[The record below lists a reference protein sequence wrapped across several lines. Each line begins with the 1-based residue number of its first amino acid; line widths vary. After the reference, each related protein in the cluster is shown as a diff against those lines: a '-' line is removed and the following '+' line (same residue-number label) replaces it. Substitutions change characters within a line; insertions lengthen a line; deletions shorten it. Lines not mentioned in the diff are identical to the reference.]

1 MSFPCIR
8 VLASGLV
15 LALGACGPSRPP
27 ATPVG
32 QSSQTPDAT
41 SEPEATP
48 SGPADSGAAPDAAA
62 ISAAVAKL
70 RFRVSK
76 QAVLVAEAGKRSA
89 PLPVENVFEL
99 APARWSKDR
108 SEVVVQYD
116 DYCQQTHSVRFSSR
130 TLVAHLENAEALA
143 AHRARRHAEAAA
155 GFRRAI
161 ALDPDFDLAYTNLA
175 ATLAVAGKPEEAVT
189 ALQPLL
195 ARNPVHVYARVMLD
209 PELAPLREQPA
220 IAALRSQTPGS
231 AAIDPA
237 TFSLAGAH
245 VALDRASKRIAAVD
259 AEASWGACSFESILQ
274 IFDAATGE
282 VLTRVPIVNWGD
294 SDPDACDGRGLLPEA
309 RTRVAARV
317 EAASRVL
324 RDLGFVPMAKT
335 KPSSGSEDAQGD
347 RTVIEV
353 PFPASRLS
361 LVISEGI
368 ARVTRLAGAPPRG
381 PKPGP
386 KPGPRPAPRPAPSRT
401 PDQLLVER
409 PVPAATAVGWA
420 LHVTEVDAV
429 VYAWQ
434 RPGAEGCEGSDPTGI
449 VVLPL
454 SSPPKDAPAP
464 AAAPAPASAP
474 GQP

>member
-1 MSFPCIR
+1 MPLPCIR
-8 VLASGLV
+8 VLVPGLV
-15 LALGACGPSRPP
+15 LALGVGACGPSRPP
-27 ATPVG
+27 AAPVG
-32 QSSQTPDAT
+32 QSSQTPAPPA
-41 SEPEATP
+41 PEAKP
-48 SGPADSGAAPDAAA
+48 SEPADSGAALDPAA

-76 QAVLVAEAGKRSA
+76 QAMLVAESGKRSA
-89 PLPVENVFEL
+89 TLPVENVFEL
-99 APARWSKDR
+99 APARWTKDR

-116 DYCQQTHSVRFSSR
+116 DYCQQTHSVRFTSR
-130 TLVAHLENAEALA
+130 ALVAHLESAEALA

-161 ALDPDFDLAYTNLA
+161 ALDPDFDQSYTNLA
-175 ATLAVAGKPEEAVT
+175 ATLAVAGEADEAVA

-195 ARNPVHVYARVMLD
+195 ARNPVHAYARVMLD

-237 TFSLAGAH
+237 TFSLSGAH
-245 VALDRASKRIAAVD
+245 VAVDQAHARIAAVD

-282 VLTRVPIVNWGD
+282 VLTRVPIVTWSD

-324 RDLGFVPMAKT
+324 RDLGFVPVTKA

-347 RTVIEV
+347 STVIAV

-361 LVISEGI
+361 LVISEGM
-368 ARVTRLAGAPPRG
+368 ARVIRLGGAPVRG
-381 PKPGP
+381 PKAGP
-386 KPGPRPAPRPAPSRT
+386 KPAPGRT

-420 LHVTEVDAV
+420 LHVSEVDAV
-429 VYAWQ
+429 IYAWQ

-454 SSPPKDAPAP
+454 SSAPRDAP
-464 AAAPAPASAP
+464 AAPAPGSAS

>member
-1 MSFPCIR
+1 MSSRCIPF
-8 VLASGLV
+8 LAPGLIIV
-15 LALGACGPSRPP
+15 LALGLGACGASRAPQ
-27 ATPVG
+27 TPVG
-32 QSSQTPDAT
+32 QSSQTAPPAPAPGEAKPAAGA
-41 SEPEATP
+41 EPGTNIDP
-48 SGPADSGAAPDAAA
+48 AA

-76 QAVLVAEAGKRSA
+76 DAKLLAVAGERSA

-99 APARWSKDR
+99 APARWSGDR

-116 DYCQQTHSVRFSSR
+116 DYCQETHSVRFSAR
-130 TLVAHLENAEALA
+130 ALVAHLENAEALA
-143 AHRARRHAEAAA
+143 AHRAGRHAEAAA
-155 GFRRAI
+155 GFTRAI
-161 ALDPDFDLAYTNLA
+161 ALDPDFDPAYTNLA
-175 ATLAVAGKPEEAVT
+175 SALTAAGKAEEAVA

-195 ARNPVHVYARVMLD
+195 SRNPVHVYALVMID
-209 PELAPLREQPA
+209 PGLAPLREQPA
-220 IAALRSQTPGS
+220 ITALRSGAPGS

-237 TFSLAGAH
+237 TFALAGAGAN
-245 VALDRASKRIAAVD
+245 VAMDQTHARIAAVD
-259 AEASWGACSFESILQ
+259 SEASWGACSFESILE

-282 VLTRVPIVNWGD
+282 VRASVPIVTWED

-324 RDLGFVPMAKT
+324 RDLGFVPVTKV
-335 KPSSGSEDAQGD
+335 KPSSGSEEAQGD
-347 RTVIEV
+347 RTVIDV

-361 LVISEGI
+361 LVISDGT
-368 ARVTRLAGAPPRG
+368 ARVIRLGGAPARG
-381 PKPGP
+381 PKAAP
-386 KPGPRPAPRPAPSRT
+386 KPAPKPAPKLA
-401 PDQLLVER
+401 PDQVLVER

-420 LHVTEVDAV
+420 LHVPEVDAV

-454 SSPPKDAPAP
+454 SSGAKDAPAP
-464 AAAPAPASAP
+464 AAAPGTP
-474 GQP
+474 

>member
-1 MSFPCIR
+1 MPLPCIR
-8 VLASGLV
+8 VLAPGLV
-15 LALGACGPSRPP
+15 LALGLGACGGPRPP

-32 QSSQTPDAT
+32 ESSQTAPAPPA
-41 SEPEATP
+41 PEATP
-48 SGPADSGAAPDAAA
+48 SEPAEPGAELDPAA

-76 QAVLVAEAGKRSA
+76 QARLVAVAGKRSA
-89 PLPVENVFEL
+89 LLPVENVFEL

-116 DYCQQTHSVRFSSR
+116 DYCQQTHSVRFSAR
-130 TLVAHLENAEALA
+130 TLVARLENAEALA

-175 ATLAVAGKPEEAVT
+175 STLAVAGKAEEAVT

-195 ARNPVHVYARVMLD
+195 ARNPVHVYARVTLD

-220 IAALRSQTPGS
+220 IAALRGQTPGN
-231 AAIDPA
+231 AAIDPG
-237 TFSLAGAH
+237 TFALAGAH
-245 VALDRASKRIAAVD
+245 VAVDAAHGRIAAVD

-274 IFDAATGE
+274 IFDAATGQ
-282 VLTRVPIVNWGD
+282 VLTSVPIVTWQD

-324 RDLGFVPMAKT
+324 RDLGFVPLTKA
-335 KPSSGSEDAQGD
+335 KPSSGSEDVQGD

-361 LVISEGI
+361 LVISEGM
-368 ARVTRLAGAPPRG
+368 ARVIRLGGAPARG
-381 PKPGP
+381 PKAGPKPPPKPGP
-386 KPGPRPAPRPAPSRT
+386 KPAPKPAPTRT
-401 PDQLLVER
+401 PDQVLVER
-409 PVPAATAVGWA
+409 PAPAATVVGWA
-420 LHVTEVDAV
+420 LHVPEVDAV
-429 VYAWQ
+429 IYAWQ

-454 SSPPKDAPAP
+454 SSAPKDAPAP
-464 AAAPAPASAP
+464 